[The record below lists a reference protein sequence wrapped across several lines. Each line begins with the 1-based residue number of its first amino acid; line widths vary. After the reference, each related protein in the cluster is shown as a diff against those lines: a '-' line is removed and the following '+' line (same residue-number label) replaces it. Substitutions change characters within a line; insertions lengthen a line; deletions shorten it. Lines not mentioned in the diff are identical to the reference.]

1 MATNLRDL
9 LGVVTTE
16 SIKGM
21 AVSDPVTKVPPFPSK
36 GMCVQYISA
45 TCGATCDSYDNNYG
59 YYDYP
64 DWQVP
69 VGVSEIIFEIWGG
82 GGGGG
87 NACCCTYPIP
97 GSSGAYAYKKI
108 SGAEVV
114 AGCSY
119 AMELGRGGCGRTGP
133 ACGAPGGKTFITGHS
148 LTNFC
153 ADGGHAGCSCCN
165 LDCCTWKTID
175 PGSCPGGICSPYYG
189 ADGGWYGVP
198 GAAYKFCW
206 ETHCWNKQHL
216 PFPAGLVNK
225 RGGWTTMIHCE
236 CYGCGYCGFH
246 YGVSQLQWGGS
257 YSENNYVPGVGGPSG
272 WAAGGGCCYGQN
284 GNPGLIRISY
294 KYTSNV

>member
-1 MATNLRDL
+1 
-9 LGVVTTE
+9 
-16 SIKGM
+16 
-21 AVSDPVTKVPPFPSK
+21 
-36 GMCVQYISA
+36 
-45 TCGATCDSYDNNYG
+45 
-59 YYDYP
+59 
-64 DWQVP
+64 
-69 VGVSEIIFEIWGG
+69 
-82 GGGGG
+82 
-87 NACCCTYPIP
+87 
-97 GSSGAYAYKKI
+97 
-108 SGAEVV
+108 
-114 AGCSY
+114 
-119 AMELGRGGCGRTGP
+119 MELGRGGCGRTGP
-133 ACGAPGGKTFITGHS
+133 ACGAPGGKTFVTGHS

-225 RGGWTTMIHCE
+225 KGGWTTMMHCE

-272 WAAGGGCCYGQN
+272 VAEGGGCW
-284 GNPGLIRISY
+284 
-294 KYTSNV
+294 

>member
-97 GSSGAYAYKKI
+97 GSSAVTSAVSVSGFSTHTCFMAFLQKKKKK
-108 SGAEVV
+108 
-114 AGCSY
+114 
-119 AMELGRGGCGRTGP
+119 LR
-133 ACGAPGGKTFITGHS
+133 
-148 LTNFC
+148 
-153 ADGGHAGCSCCN
+153 
-165 LDCCTWKTID
+165 
-175 PGSCPGGICSPYYG
+175 IC
-189 ADGGWYGVP
+189 
-198 GAAYKFCW
+198 
-206 ETHCWNKQHL
+206 
-216 PFPAGLVNK
+216 
-225 RGGWTTMIHCE
+225 
-236 CYGCGYCGFH
+236 
-246 YGVSQLQWGGS
+246 
-257 YSENNYVPGVGGPSG
+257 
-272 WAAGGGCCYGQN
+272 
-284 GNPGLIRISY
+284 
-294 KYTSNV
+294 